1 MVVLKKITLLFLL
14 CLFLLPVRAQEFQP
28 TPAQRGVRTS
38 GDVAVGMLAA
48 AGLTAVLV
56 QKDWQGLKQG
66 ALSGVT
72 TLGVTYALKYLVKK
86 ERPDHSDFHSFP
98 SMHTSA
104 VFTAAAFIQRRYGWK
119 WGAPAYACRPMSVGP
134 VCSERSTTG
143 GMWPRVPPSVWEA
156 AISIHVPLCA
166 SMMWC

>member
-72 TLGVTYALKYLVKK
+72 TLGVT
-86 ERPDHSDFHSFP
+86 
-98 SMHTSA
+98 
-104 VFTAAAFIQRRYGWK
+104 
-119 WGAPAYACRPMSVGP
+119 
-134 VCSERSTTG
+134 
-143 GMWPRVPPSVWEA
+143 
-156 AISIHVPLCA
+156 
-166 SMMWC
+166 

>member
-119 WGAPAYACRPMSVGP
+119 WGAPGIRPVGLCRLDPCVRKEARLVGCGRGCRHRCGKQLYLYTSLYAQ
-134 VCSERSTTG
+134 
-143 GMWPRVPPSVWEA
+143 A
-156 AISIHVPLCA
+156 
-166 SMMWC
+166 